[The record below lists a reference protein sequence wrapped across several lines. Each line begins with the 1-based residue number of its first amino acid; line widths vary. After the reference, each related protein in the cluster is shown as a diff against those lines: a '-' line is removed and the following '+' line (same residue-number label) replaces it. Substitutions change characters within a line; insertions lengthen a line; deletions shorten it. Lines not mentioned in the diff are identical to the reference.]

1 MAGKKNGGRSRRKR
15 THHQSTPS
23 AHSTPSPGHPQKELK
38 LDEVIEKVWP
48 KLNESLIE
56 DSEDDESDTSSE
68 MDTVPELPEPHTS
81 VPNMA
86 CIIAMLTELKTRM
99 GEAPPWHCDLVAV
112 IEQLCGRV
120 KCLEEDHVAL
130 IASLEFTQD
139 DLKKEKEQVETC
151 KKDMEDMGDAMTK
164 MGQMVG
170 CHGVNIETLEEKA
183 TKSDIFQR
191 GKNVLF
197 RGVPEDRGDSMDDC
211 LRKVDNVLSRW
222 MDLEPSTIKV
232 NRCHRVGPP
241 LQGNPWRRQRIP

>member
-1 MAGKKNGGRSRRKR
+1 
-15 THHQSTPS
+15 
-23 AHSTPSPGHPQKELK
+23 
-38 LDEVIEKVWP
+38 
-48 KLNESLIE
+48 
-56 DSEDDESDTSSE
+56 
-68 MDTVPELPEPHTS
+68 
-81 VPNMA
+81 
-86 CIIAMLTELKTRM
+86 
-99 GEAPPWHCDLVAV
+99 
-112 IEQLCGRV
+112 V
-120 KCLEEDHVAL
+120 KCLEEDNVAL
-130 IASLEFTQD
+130 IASLKFTQD

-241 LQGNPWRRQRIP
+241 PPGQSMATAEDPLDQCWSNSTGALTGLKYWKEGTCWLGQAFPLKKTIQ